1 MNTEIME
8 ELNQDIF
15 NLLDEQPT
23 PARGSLLV
31 AKPTVQDYMFGRT
44 VIMVVDHDSEN
55 GTMGLIVNKLSG
67 LLLHDVL
74 PDAASL
80 GIDIPLYV
88 GGPVHTDM
96 LFILHTLG
104 EQLIPDSLQVARG
117 LYFGGDYDAMKA
129 YIADGGSVEG
139 RVKFILGYSGWEGG
153 QLENEIERHDWA
165 VLKRMET
172 GQVMLAEEDAL
183 WREAVAQFGDKYR
196 LWQNWPRDVHQN

>member
-117 LYFGGDYDAMKA
+117 
-129 YIADGGSVEG
+129 S
-139 RVKFILGYSGWEGG
+139 R
-153 QLENEIERHDWA
+153 
-165 VLKRMET
+165 
-172 GQVMLAEEDAL
+172 
-183 WREAVAQFGDKYR
+183 
-196 LWQNWPRDVHQN
+196 

>member
-1 MNTEIME
+1 ME

-153 QLENEIERHDWA
+153 QLESEIERHDWA

-183 WREAVAQFGDKYR
+183 WREAVAQFGDKYH

>member
-153 QLENEIERHDWA
+153 QLESEIERHDWA

-196 LWQNWPRDVHQN
+196 LWQNWPRDVHHN

>member
-153 QLENEIERHDWA
+153 QLESEIERHDWA

-183 WREAVAQFGDKYR
+183 WREAVAQLGDKYL
-196 LWQNWPRDVHQN
+196 LWQN